1 VAFSYR
7 IFNSIEHVDVTEW
20 QRVRSACNGSIVM
33 DPRFIEAVEV
43 SMKHVEKFWHII
55 LYDENNAPVACT
67 SVSAMTVHLV
77 DFCDP
82 TLARVIRLTP
92 LKFSRLRH
100 SKLLI
105 GGLPIGTG
113 NHTLALT
120 QRSASAQ
127 ILPLLDRVVCD
138 LAAEVRADAIVYKE
152 FAEGDL
158 TWTGPLLG
166 LGYHKLPT
174 PPSYSL
180 RPEFDDFAQY
190 CAALRKH
197 YRSQINRSR
206 RKLRDAGLDIVV
218 LSDPKEILEAYTPEV
233 HALYHQMADRAALK
247 MEVLPIELLHQLALR
262 LNGQIELLAIR
273 KDGRIVAFASCL
285 HAQSSYYTMYGG
297 LDYHLNHEFD
307 LYFNLLYALLEHG
320 LTKRVSTIVFGMG
333 ADAVKTR
340 IGCYA
345 EPLYVFVK
353 GRGPLMSLV
362 VRAAGRLLIGPKAT
376 APPFNIFK
384 NKAVEHS
391 SETGPTRTIPRRG
404 RDSAQC

>member
-1 VAFSYR
+1 MAYSYR
-7 IFNSIEHVDVTEW
+7 IFDSIEHADAAGW
-20 QRVRSACNGSIVM
+20 QRVRSASNASIAT
-33 DPRFIEAVEV
+33 DPRFLAAVET
-43 SMKHVEKFWHII
+43 SMKQVEKFWYII
-55 LYDENNAPVACT
+55 VYDENHAPVACT
-67 SVSAMTVHLV
+67 SVSATIVDLV
-77 DFCDP
+77 DFADP
-82 TLARVIRLTP
+82 ALARVIRLTP

-158 TWTGPLLG
+158 TWTEPLLG
-166 LGYHKLPT
+166 LGYQRLPT

-180 RPEFDDFAQY
+180 RPEFEDFAQY

-197 YRSQINRSR
+197 YRKQINRSR

-218 LSDPKEILEAYTPEV
+218 LSDPEEIVEAYTPEV

-247 MEVLPIELLHQLALR
+247 MEVLPIELLHHLALR

-307 LYFNLLYALLEHG
+307 LYFNLVYALLEHG
-320 LTKRVSTIVFGMG
+320 LQKRASTIVFGMSS
-333 ADAVKTR
+333 DAVKTK
-340 IGCYA
+340 IGCHA

-353 GRGPLMSLV
+353 GRGPLMSFI
-362 VRAAGRLLIGPKAT
+362 VRAAGRLLIAPKAT

-384 NKAVEHS
+384 NKVVEHS
-391 SETGPTRTIPRRG
+391 SETGPTSTPPRRS
-404 RDSAQC
+404 RDAAQG

>member
-1 VAFSYR
+1 
-7 IFNSIEHVDVTEW
+7 
-20 QRVRSACNGSIVM
+20 
-33 DPRFIEAVEV
+33 
-43 SMKHVEKFWHII
+43 MKQVEKFWYVV
-55 LYDENNAPVACT
+55 LYGENGAPVACT
-67 SVSAMTVHLV
+67 SVSAMTVDLG
-77 DFCDP
+77 DFADP
-82 TLARVIRLTP
+82 ALARIIRLTP

-100 SKLLI
+100 SKLHI

-113 NHTLALT
+113 NHTLALA

-138 LAAEVRADAIVYKE
+138 LADEVRADAIVYKE
-152 FAEGDL
+152 FAKGDL

-166 LGYHKLPT
+166 LGYHKLPM

-180 RPEFDDFAQY
+180 RPEYDDFAQY

-197 YRSQINRSR
+197 YRSHINRSR

-218 LSDPKEILEAYTPEV
+218 LSDPKEILEAYTPEM

-273 KDGRIVAFASCL
+273 KGGRIVAFASCL

-297 LDYHLNHEFD
+297 LDYRLNHEFD

-376 APPFNIFK
+376 APSFNIFK